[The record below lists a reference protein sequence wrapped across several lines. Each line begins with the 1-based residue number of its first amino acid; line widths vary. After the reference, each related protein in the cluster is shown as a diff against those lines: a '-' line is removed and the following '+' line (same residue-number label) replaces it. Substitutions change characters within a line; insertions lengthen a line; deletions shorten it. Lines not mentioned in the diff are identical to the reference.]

1 MSSFKRSA
9 ESVWNGGG
17 KDGKGSLKTQSGA
30 LSGLPYS
37 AGMRFGEEKG
47 TNPEELLAAAHAG
60 CFNMA
65 LAFSLSGSGN
75 TPEELRTKAVVTIE
89 KEGSGFTIKTVALT
103 LEGRVPGMSEEEF
116 RKAAESAKEGCP
128 VSRLFKGGAE
138 ITLDARLS
146 SEERASAAG
155 RA

>member
-1 MSSFKRSA
+1 MASFKRSA

-65 LAFSLSGSGN
+65 LAFALAGAGKS
-75 TPEELRTKAVVTIE
+75 PEELRTKAVVTIE
-89 KEGSGFTIKTVALT
+89 QEGGGGFTIKTIALT
-103 LEGRVPGMSEEEF
+103 LQGRVPGMSEDEF
-116 RKAAESAKEGCP
+116 KKAAQGAKEGCP
-128 VSRLFKGGAE
+128 VSKLFKGGAE
-138 ITLDARLS
+138 ITLDAQLTS
-146 SEERASAAG
+146 
-155 RA
+155 